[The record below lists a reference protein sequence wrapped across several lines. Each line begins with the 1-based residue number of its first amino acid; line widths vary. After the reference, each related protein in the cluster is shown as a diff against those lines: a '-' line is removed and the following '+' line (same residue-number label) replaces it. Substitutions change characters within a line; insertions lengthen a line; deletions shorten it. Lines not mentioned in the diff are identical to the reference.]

1 MKKFLSLAMSLLLCL
16 NYSFIPIQAEEGDA
30 AHSQGETPQ
39 EISGENNEEV
49 SEESN
54 PVIEKD
60 DNSSDEGEEQK
71 SIVDY
76 IQGRDIIGDLEDE
89 HAIEEDDRVKE
100 LRQKR
105 NNLKE
110 IIEKKNV
117 NETAMQTNPV

>member
-60 DNSSDEGEEQK
+60 DNSSDEGEELLPEEKNNQA
-71 SIVDY
+71 
-76 IQGRDIIGDLEDE
+76 ET
-89 HAIEEDDRVKE
+89 IEENI
-100 LRQKR
+100 Q
-105 NNLKE
+105 
-110 IIEKKNV
+110 
-117 NETAMQTNPV
+117 